1 VGAIS
6 GVASH
11 RFMDRIIDTC
21 LVSILLIGFLCL
33 YPLRTAYQTWQQI
46 PIVQERAIA
55 WDVRQAE
62 IFKAKSAGMTNI
74 EIKPMNSID
83 GIYEITADPHS
94 G

>member
-1 VGAIS
+1 
-6 GVASH
+6 
-11 RFMDRIIDTC
+11 
-21 LVSILLIGFLCL
+21 
-33 YPLRTAYQTWQQI
+33 LRTAYQTWQQI

-83 GIYEITADPHS
+83 GIYEITADPQFWVNQCAAGYYGVVS
-94 G
+94 IQAVDK